1 MRSERWDTQEP
12 IRLSLEVPSG
22 DVRVETGDEPET
34 TVVLEPAHD
43 DDASVEAVEK
53 ARIEFRGGELSVI
66 VPEQRTFGISFG
78 RRGAVIL
85 RVRTPHGAT
94 ASIKTKS
101 ADVVARGRYARA
113 EVNSASGDIEIGEVE
128 RDAEFNTVS
137 GDLRAGP
144 IGGHVELNAVSGDAV
159 LERVGG
165 RLRVNCVSGDVTVR
179 EASDAVK
186 VESVSGDVR
195 LESVES
201 GDVELNSISGD
212 LQVAIKRGS
221 RLAVDA
227 NAVSGD
233 LRSDIELGTDESS
246 AGGEDGPLVD
256 LRARTI
262 SGDLRITRTS
272 A

>member
-1 MRSERWDTQEP
+1 MAGVERSDRSAHVPYTHVRRRAAGRRLPRQRRPRRRPPGREQARGGPPRPPAHSPGRELLMRSERWDTQEP

-113 EVNSASGDIEIGEVE
+113 EVNSTSGDIEIGEVE
-128 RDAEFNTVS
+128 GDAEFNTVS
-137 GDLRAGP
+137 GDLRSGAIAGRAD
-144 IGGHVELNAVSGDAV
+144 VNAVSGDSV
-159 LERVGG
+159 LE
-165 RLRVNCVSGDVTVR
+165 
-179 EASDAVK
+179 
-186 VESVSGDVR
+186 
-195 LESVES
+195 
-201 GDVELNSISGD
+201 
-212 LQVAIKRGS
+212 
-221 RLAVDA
+221 
-227 NAVSGD
+227 
-233 LRSDIELGTDESS
+233 
-246 AGGEDGPLVD
+246 
-256 LRARTI
+256 
-262 SGDLRITRTS
+262 
-272 A
+272 

>member
-1 MRSERWDTQEP
+1 MRNERYATHQP
-12 IRLSLEVPSG
+12 IRLELEVPSG
-22 DVRVETGDEPET
+22 DVRVETADEGET
-34 TVVLEPAHD
+34 TVELEPAHD
-43 DDASVEAVEK
+43 DESSREAVEK
-53 ARIEFRGGELSVI
+53 ARIDFRNGELTVV

-78 RRGAVIL
+78 RRGAVNL

-113 EVNSASGDIEIGEVE
+113 EINSTSGDIEVGEVE
-128 RDAEFNTVS
+128 GDAQFNTVS

-144 IGGHVELNAVSGDAV
+144 IAGRADVNAVSGDSV

-179 EASDAVK
+179 EATEGVK
-186 VESVSGDVR
+186 IESVSGDVQ
-195 LESVES
+195 LDSVEA

-212 LQVAIKRGS
+212 LRVAIKRGS

-233 LRSDIELGTDESS
+233 LRSDIELGTDEA

-256 LRARTI
+256 LRARTV
-262 SGDLRITRTS
+262 SGDLRITR

>member
-1 MRSERWDTQEP
+1 MRSDRYDTAEP
-12 IRLSLEVPSG
+12 IRLELEVPVG
-22 DVRVETGDEPET
+22 DVRVETSDEPET
-34 TVVLEPAHD
+34 TVELAPAHD
-43 DDASVEAVEK
+43 DDSSREVVER
-53 ARIEFRGGELSVI
+53 ARIEFRGGELIVV

-78 RRGAVIL
+78 RRGAANL

-101 ADVVARGRYARA
+101 ADISARGRYARA
-113 EVNSASGDIEIGEVE
+113 DVSSTSGDIEVGEVE
-128 RDAEFNTVS
+128 GDAEFNTVS

-144 IGGHVELNAVSGDAV
+144 IGGQADVNAVSGDAV

-179 EASDAVK
+179 EAKEGVK
-186 VESVSGDVR
+186 VESVSGDVQ
-195 LESVES
+195 LDSVEA
-201 GDVELNSISGD
+201 GNVELNSISGD
-212 LQVAIKRGS
+212 LRIGIKRGS

-233 LRSDIELGTDESS
+233 LRSDIELGTE
-246 AGGEDGPLVD
+246 AEAAGEDGPLVD

-262 SGDLRITRTS
+262 SGDLRISR

>member
-1 MRSERWDTQEP
+1 MRSERYDTQEP
-12 IRLSLEVPSG
+12 IRLDLEVPAG
-22 DVRVETGDEPET
+22 DVRVDTTDQAET
-34 TVVLEPAHD
+34 TFELEPAHD
-43 DDASVEAVEK
+43 DDASREAVEK
-53 ARIEFRGGELSVI
+53 ARIEFRAGELSVT

-94 ASIKTKS
+94 AAIKTKS
-101 ADVVARGRYARA
+101 ADVIARGRYARA
-113 EVNSASGDIEIGEVE
+113 EINSTSGDVELGEVE
-128 RDAEFNTVS
+128 GDAELNTVS
-137 GDLRAGP
+137 GDLRTGP
-144 IGGHVELNAVSGDAV
+144 IGGQVDVNAVSGDSV

-179 EASDAVK
+179 EAKDAVK
-186 VESVSGDVR
+186 VESVSGDVQ

-201 GDVELNSISGD
+201 GNVELNSISGD
-212 LQVAIKRGS
+212 LQIGIKRGS

-233 LRSDIELGTDESS
+233 LRSDIELDSDQGA
-246 AGGEDGPLVD
+246 AGDDGPLVD

-262 SGDLRITRTS
+262 SGDLRITR

>member
-1 MRSERWDTQEP
+1 MRHESWKTHEP
-12 IRLSLEVPSG
+12 IRLNLEVPAG

-34 TVVLEPAHD
+34 ELDLEPAHD
-43 DDASVEAVEK
+43 DDASIEAVEK
-53 ARIEFRGGELSVI
+53 ARIEFRGGEVDVV

-94 ASIKTKS
+94 VSIKTKS

-113 EVNSASGDIEIGEVE
+113 EVNSTSGDIEIGEVAG
-128 RDAEFNTVS
+128 DAEFNTVS
-137 GDLRAGP
+137 GDLRSGA
-144 IGGHVELNAVSGDAV
+144 IGGHADVNAVSGDSI

-179 EASDAVK
+179 EANDAVK
-186 VESVSGDVR
+186 IESVSGDVR

-212 LQVAIKRGS
+212 LQVAVKRGS

-233 LRSDIELGTDESS
+233 LRSDIELGSDESA

-262 SGDLRITRTS
+262 SGDLRITR